1 MVTTNHVL
9 AFARTLPGIRETY
22 LMRRVTIRANRRAFL
37 VFAEDGDP
45 VVRIPKSEHEALL
58 SGFPDV
64 FTPASSHTWLKVR
77 LGAVSTDTIEYLV
90 TRAWQATLPQ
100 GPSATPQ
107 RDLPH
112 AATVVHRNGHSML
125 LHPAATADR
134 EPNGVRARKA

>member
-9 AFARTLPGIRETY
+9 AFARTLAGVRETY
-22 LMRRVTIRANRRAFL
+22 LMRRVTMRANRRAFL

-58 SGFPDV
+58 AGFPDV

-77 LGAVSTDTIEYLV
+77 LAAVNPDTIEYLV
-90 TRAWQATLPQ
+90 TRAWQATLPR
-100 GPSATPQ
+100 GAAALEPE
-107 RDLPH
+107 LPH
-112 AATVVHRNGHSML
+112 AAAVVHRNGHSVL

-134 EPNGVRARKA
+134 EPHRIRARKA

>member
-1 MVTTNHVL
+1 VVTTNHVL

-58 SGFPDV
+58 SGSPDV

-77 LGAVSTDTIEYLV
+77 LVAVQPDTIEYLV
-90 TRAWQATLPQ
+90 TRAWQATQPRRTDVQ
-100 GPSATPQ
+100 GLE
-107 RDLPH
+107 LPH
-112 AATVVHRNGHSML
+112 ATAIVHRNGHGML
-125 LHPAATADR
+125 LHTAAPADR
-134 EPNGVRARKA
+134 KAHGVRARKA